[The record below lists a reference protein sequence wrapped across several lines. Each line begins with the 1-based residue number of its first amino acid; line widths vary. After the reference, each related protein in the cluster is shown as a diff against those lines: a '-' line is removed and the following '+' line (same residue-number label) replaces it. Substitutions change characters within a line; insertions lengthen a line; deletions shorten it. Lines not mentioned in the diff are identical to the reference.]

1 MLKKN
6 ISKMKIPRKRKG
18 KDNSKEGGENPN
30 ESPEDVHVHV
40 QHVHVPVDQQ
50 QPQQPTNPAAKI
62 PCKYFLNGHCIHV
75 SFE

>member
-18 KDNSKEGGENPN
+18 KDGSKDGGENSN
-30 ESPEDVHVHV
+30 ESPENVHA
-40 QHVHVPVDQQ
+40 PVDQQ
-50 QPQQPTNPAAKI
+50 QQQQQHTNPAAKI

-75 SFE
+75 SLNEREG